1 MARLRNLQGHR
12 RTALLQKIQTK
23 RRPLVC
29 LAHNASASDTGQTSM
44 LCAENMCKLLRATSN
59 YSHMQNMPATLHR
72 SNIHG
77 NQAHQYCG
85 AKSCKTLALTCSC
98 PLPFVAALGSWFH
111 TLMIS
116 EHQSYWLVSV
126 TSLHVRNH
134 HQRLHT
140 PRRPP
145 GCRVCARSC
154 TGPGRLYR
162 AGGDVPATRANR
174 KAGRTFTGL
183 CFNVLARCW

>member
-1 MARLRNLQGHR
+1 MSALLTTQARVTQGR
-12 RTALLQKIQTK
+12 QVCFALKTCANCCALLQIIHTCRTCRRPFTEATYTGTK
-23 RRPLVC
+23 R
-29 LAHNASASDTGQTSM
+29 TSTV
-44 LCAENMCKLLRATSN
+44 E
-59 YSHMQNMPATLHR
+59 Q
-72 SNIHG
+72 
-77 NQAHQYCG
+77 
-85 AKSCKTLALTCSC
+85 SCKTLALTCSC

-111 TLMIS
+111 TFMIS

-174 KAGRTFTGL
+174 KAGRTFTCL